1 MILKRAVA
9 FWVAVSIPFCVLG
22 VMALLPVLGMNLD
35 SITLAAMLLVIG
47 IIVDDSV
54 IVAERIYQERE
65 NGKAPLDAAKSG
77 VQSVI
82 RPIIASLTT
91 TALVFIPMFLIPGTM
106 GKAIMVIPIT
116 VIAALLFSLIE
127 CTFTLPAHLANSLKK
142 EEKKKQKEERFNR
155 VFNQYHSFLIDCLN

>member
-22 VMALLPVLGMNLD
+22 VMALLPALGMNLD

-65 NGKAPLDAAKSG
+65 NG
-77 VQSVI
+77 
-82 RPIIASLTT
+82 
-91 TALVFIPMFLIPGTM
+91 
-106 GKAIMVIPIT
+106 
-116 VIAALLFSLIE
+116 
-127 CTFTLPAHLANSLKK
+127 
-142 EEKKKQKEERFNR
+142 
-155 VFNQYHSFLIDCLN
+155 